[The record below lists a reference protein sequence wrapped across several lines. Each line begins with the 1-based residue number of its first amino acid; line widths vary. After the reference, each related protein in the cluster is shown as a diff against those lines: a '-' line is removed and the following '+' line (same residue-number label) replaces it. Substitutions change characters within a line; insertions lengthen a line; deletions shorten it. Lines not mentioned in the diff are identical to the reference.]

1 MVRRPA
7 LPTPIPPP
15 KAMMG
20 EAEVTELCRGLA
32 TMASVPVPKAGDA
45 GILKP
50 VLETKKGHVSPP
62 ALLPELCHP
71 RPQWPCSLRH
81 CGVWDS
87 NSTSPSGGL

>member
-32 TMASVPVPKAGDA
+32 TMASIPVPEAGNT

-50 VLETKKGHVSPP
+50 DLEKKKGHVSPP
-62 ALLPELCHP
+62 APLPTALPSQTPVALLSTPL
-71 RPQWPCSLRH
+71 WSL
-81 CGVWDS
+81 G
-87 NSTSPSGGL
+87 